1 MARAISERPLQVSA
15 SIVQPESTTMGALN
29 WESLATKASIPL
41 SRLLILRE
49 GNQSQLSRNYLIKRI
64 NDCARDT
71 ACKFVCFWW
80 GFLTRRIKAILRVII
95 NLSKDARSR
104 TTDES
109 SLALRNRCWLA
120 VCHVASS
127 RRYSSPRRKLP
138 EELMD
143 WMILIRTER
152 KPLPFCISSFKFQLD
167 HYAAHFH
174 TTAQNTYFVQV
185 LGVAITATVAASAT
199 PIAGHSRS
207 TMSWCNKW
215 DSGKGCCVD
224 PSKLGCTKWSSKDI
238 SCQEWFPGYDDRQF
252 WVVPDGTRKRP
263 NIQGKGHDSGNN
275 NGQDNGKDQDQGKG
289 HDNGMDKGHDNGKG
303 YDNGND
309 NGHDKWKGSNPR

>member
-15 SIVQPESTTMGALN
+15 SIVQSESTTMGALN

-49 GNQSQLSRNYLIKRI
+49 GNQSQVSRNYLIKRI

-71 ACKFVCFWW
+71 ACKFVRVGIAEVLNIFCPVHRSCFWW

-109 SLALRNRCWLA
+109 SLALRNQCWLA

-143 WMILIRTER
+143 WMILIRTESAR
-152 KPLPFCISSFKFQLD
+152 
-167 HYAAHFH
+167 AAYMFDDTREIQHP
-174 TTAQNTYFVQV
+174 
-185 LGVAITATVAASAT
+185 ASMLFAEAE
-199 PIAGHSRS
+199 AGA
-207 TMSWCNKW
+207 
-215 DSGKGCCVD
+215 
-224 PSKLGCTKWSSKDI
+224 
-238 SCQEWFPGYDDRQF
+238 
-252 WVVPDGTRKRP
+252 
-263 NIQGKGHDSGNN
+263 
-275 NGQDNGKDQDQGKG
+275 
-289 HDNGMDKGHDNGKG
+289 
-303 YDNGND
+303 
-309 NGHDKWKGSNPR
+309 